1 MAFSKKGKP
10 AAEKPVPAAKPRGG
24 KPRGAP
30 TIGVNIGSSLIKVVE
45 AKPGKDGINVTALGV
60 APTPPG
66 TIENEVITD
75 PQTLGQAIRQL
86 IKESGITC
94 KRCVSS
100 VSGQS
105 TVVVRIIEVPKMTQK
120 ELAETMK
127 WEVERHVPFAAN
139 EVVMDFQPIDRPAAG
154 GDDQNMEVL
163 LAVAQQ
169 EVINKHVETIYAA
182 GLDPVVIDVE
192 PLAISR
198 ALIDASKNGAREQT
212 IAIVNIGAAVTD
224 MGIYQNGLLAFPRT
238 LPIAGDSITRA
249 LSDSLQI
256 SIEQAERLKRE
267 RAAVLL
273 DRAEALNPHMGFGA
287 PETDDTVPD
296 ATIGI
301 PAAANGSTPAP
312 EEDLGFI
319 PGLGFGFGTQP
330 EPEAENGSAN
340 GATPDFDVDLGGG
353 LTGMPFMDFDTAESE
368 VVAAPAPKLDLSGPA
383 DASADSMPMTMGA
396 DASIPGF
403 GDTDLSQFTDEQ
415 IFDAIGPIL
424 NDLIMEMRR
433 SLEYYASRFQTQP
446 DKVFLCGGTSKMRDL
461 DKLIQAELGV
471 PVVVGNPLENVTV
484 FSRNLSQDYLSE
496 VASVFPVGV
505 GLAIR
510 DMLGE

>member
-1 MAFSKKGKP
+1 MGLS
-10 AAEKPVPAAKPRGG
+10 G

-45 AKPGKDGINVTALGV
+45 AKPGKDGILITALGV

-66 TIENEVITD
+66 TIDNEVIVD

-105 TVVVRIIEVPKMTQK
+105 TVVVRIIEVPKMTPK
-120 ELAETMK
+120 ELGETMK

-139 EVVMDFQPIDRPAAG
+139 DVVMDFQAIDRPMVG
-154 GDDQNMEVL
+154 GDDENMEVL

-169 EVINKHVETIYAA
+169 EVINKHIEAIYAA
-182 GLDPVVIDVE
+182 GLDPVVVDVE
-192 PLAISR
+192 PLAICR
-198 ALIDASKNGAREQT
+198 ALIDSSKNGAREQT

-249 LSDSLQI
+249 LSDGLNI
-256 SIEQAERLKRE
+256 SIDQAERLKRE
-267 RAAVLL
+267 RAAVLM
-273 DRAEALNPHMGFGA
+273 DRAALLNPAMGFGA
-287 PETDDTVPD
+287 PGTDDQGVPD

-301 PAAANGSTPAP
+301 PTPANGSAAGDD
-312 EEDLGFI
+312 DLGFI
-319 PGLGFGFGTQP
+319 PGLGFGFGTDP
-330 EPEAENGSAN
+330 EPDPSATSNGSN
-340 GATPDFDVDLGGG
+340 GTPDFDVDLGGG
-353 LTGMPFMDFDTAESE
+353 MTGMPFMDFDLAEPDAA
-368 VVAAPAPKLDLSGPA
+368 AAPGAPKLDLSEPVDFQAASGPA
-383 DASADSMPMTMGA
+383 MAGA
-396 DASIPGF
+396 DGSAAF
-403 GDTDLSQFTDEQ
+403 DDAQLAAFTDEQ
-415 IFDAIGPIL
+415 IFEAIGPML

-446 DKVFLCGGTSKMRDL
+446 DKILLCGGTSKLKDL
-461 DKLIQAELGV
+461 DKLIQSELGV

-484 FSRNLSQDYLSE
+484 FSRTLSQDYLTE
-496 VASVFPVGV
+496 VASVFPVCI